1 MTDYLHVELPREELV
16 NVSALGLAHVGDCV
30 YELMVRSWI
39 VCHGHTGAGDM
50 HHVKEQYVTA
60 ASQQAALA
68 RISPLLSE
76 EETAVCHRGRN
87 AHVNSVPRRATLSQY
102 HAATALECLFGWLY
116 LRGEHGRLNELFAV
130 IMEPE
135 SSLKTPQN
143 M

>member
-50 HHVKEQYVTA
+50 HSVKEQYVTA
-60 ASQQAALA
+60 GAQQAALE
-68 RISPLLSE
+68 RLLPLLSE
-76 EETAVCHRGRN
+76 EEAAVCRRGRN
-87 AHVNSVPRRATLSQY
+87 AHVNSVPRHATLGQY

-116 LRGEHGRLNELFAV
+116 LRGKHGRLNELFDV
-130 IMEPE
+130 IMGKNDA
-135 SSLKTPQN
+135 SYL